1 MNKAPTNRVP
11 KVVYTTRLP
20 SLDAHMYNMKY
31 NYIYCIWHQTE
42 PYLLHLELDGG
53 FDLINLDVEVLVV
66 GEQGGE
72 FASLVEPRPQDTRDL
87 LDQRLGRQECIILLG

>member
-1 MNKAPTNRVP
+1 MIIQTACLHHVTSTI
-11 KVVYTTRLP
+11 KV
-20 SLDAHMYNMKY
+20 H
-31 NYIYCIWHQTE
+31 IWHQTDS
-42 PYLLHLELDGG
+42 YLLHLELDGG

-87 LDQRLGRQECIILLG
+87 LDQRFRGQEGIILLGCSGRD